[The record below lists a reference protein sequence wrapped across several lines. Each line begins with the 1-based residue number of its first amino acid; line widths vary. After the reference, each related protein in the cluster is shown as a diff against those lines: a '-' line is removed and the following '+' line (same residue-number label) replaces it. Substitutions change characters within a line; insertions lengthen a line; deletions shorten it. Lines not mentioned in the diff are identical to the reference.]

1 MWSVTS
7 TRAERI
13 SGPEKFRSLARKD
26 FFNSICHSRTDA
38 IGVAWSTLSR
48 PANNNVRHRLA
59 GDRIQSVPTA
69 SAAMNQNI
77 RFFGTP
83 DGERRRPAAGDGGD
97 LAHASADPR
106 FL

>member
-1 MWSVTS
+1 MWSLTS
-7 TRAERI
+7 PRAKRI
-13 SGPEKFRSLARKD
+13 SGPKKFRSSPKKD
-26 FFNSICHSRTDA
+26 FFNTIGHNRTDA

-83 DGERRRPAAGDGGD
+83 DGVQYRLCGKRRRPAW
-97 LAHASADPR
+97 
-106 FL
+106 